1 MISHNR
7 NRVLPLALTAA
18 FCAMA
23 FSLLAQKG
31 EDTITVAPHHYIY
44 VDTDL
49 QFDPIVAAEVIDGD
63 TVFRFAQILPKF
75 PGGAD
80 SLTAYLRREIIY
92 PNYLEVAGTVLVEFV
107 VEKDGSVTQPR
118 VKVSLYP
125 EFHDKE
131 ALRVIQSMPKWEP
144 ATVNGAPVRC
154 YYQVPVTWRM

>member
-31 EDTITVAPHHYIY
+31 KDTITVAQHHYI
-44 VDTDL
+44 DTDL
-49 QFDPIVAAEVIDGD
+49 QFDPDIVAAEVIDGD

-80 SLTAYLRREIIY
+80 SLNAYLRREIRY
-92 PNYLEVAGTVLVEFV
+92 PNYVEASGTVLVEFV

-125 EFHDKE
+125 PYHDKE
-131 ALRVIQSMPKWEP
+131 AIRIVQSMPKWEP
-144 ATVNGAPVRC
+144 ATVNRAPVRC
-154 YYQVPVTWRM
+154 YYQIPVTWRY